1 MKVSH
6 REKVILMV
14 LIFLIIVGIGGM
26 TLIKSE
32 FQTWRTTC
40 TDLEKKQAEKD
51 AVDAKIATDADLEA
65 QIKEQY
71 KTAEKAQDFFYDEM
85 MTYAVEQELT
95 PIFVEND
102 IIVTGVQIEEQE
114 AAEAEYYLYDLFSV
128 DYELGTAADLNESRL
143 HAKKGLAEYVVV
155 VTEEPQELVLTEIA
169 YTVGGEEGIVWQEL
183 IPALDQISH
192 LDRSIYI
199 SEIDDTSVTM
209 RVFSLAEMQEPKL
222 KP

>member
-102 IIVTGVQIEEQE
+102 IVVTGVQIEEQE
-114 AAEAEYYLYDLFSV
+114 ATEAEYYLYELFSV

-143 HAKKGLAEYVVV
+143 HAKKSLAEYVVV
-155 VTEEPQELVLTEIA
+155 VTDEPQQLVLTEIV
-169 YTVGGEEGIVWQEL
+169 YKVGGEEGIVWQEL
-183 IPALDQISH
+183 IVALDQISH

-199 SEIDDTSVTM
+199 SDIDDTSVTM

>member
-102 IIVTGVQIEEQE
+102 IVVTGVQIEEQE
-114 AAEAEYYLYDLFSV
+114 AVEAEYYLYELFNIE
-128 DYELGTAADLNESRL
+128 YELGTAADLNESRL
-143 HAKKGLAEYVVV
+143 HAKKSLAEYVVV

-199 SEIDDTSVTM
+199 SEISDTSVTI

>member
-40 TDLEKKQAEKD
+40 TDLEKKEAEKD

-71 KTAEKAQDFFYDEM
+71 KTAEKSQEFFYDEM

-95 PIFVEND
+95 PIFVENEVV
-102 IIVTGVQIEEQE
+102 VTGVQIEEQ
-114 AAEAEYYLYDLFSV
+114 AATEAEYYLYDLFSV

-155 VTEEPQELVLTEIA
+155 VTDAPQQLVLTEIS

-183 IPALDQISH
+183 IGALDQISH